1 MPKLS
6 MNPRWLSVGLTLA
19 AAAFAAPVALGQ
31 DDFLASL
38 NKRAF
43 EVREDR
49 RADKILLAPLS
60 KMQAPPAEVLADL
73 EAGPAWAI
81 IDASVAA
88 RFAKMKAW
96 ADGAPQQDAL
106 KALTEATRQFDRND
120 PGMGWGMAYGQVGE
134 AADAVRLDL
143 NVDLGSDEPTIAEA
157 NPKYLKRVQWL
168 EMLVHVEASK
178 LAAEGKPAEGIS
190 RLIDLLFLGREL
202 ADRDLSV
209 EVQAGYSIM
218 VRSLSRIRD
227 VAYQDFRGERKLEI
241 TALRSLIQRLGDDQL
256 KVNRLRFPM
265 GDKYGIEQLIA
276 RAYGEGGKPDGE
288 KIGPMLAR
296 IATREHPLKM
306 FNESA
311 RWAEAAGA
319 MSDKAQTINRLGEVY
334 GDWTVRW
341 QVDPFDP
348 RMRATFEYSK
358 LNKARFPIIALLP
371 DLTHFFD
378 QRMVLNTE
386 IVGTRASLGL
396 VGYYYQNRA
405 FPRTIVS
412 ARPEW
417 LGTKEGDPFNPEER
431 SRDGVP
437 PLKYKRPV
445 VDDDKKAE
453 HLMTVVTGTG
463 YNFRLSLGE
472 AVWMIWSV
480 GSNNT
485 NDGAK
490 YVQNTATRVT
500 GADYI
505 IWPPLESLTRQHL
518 KDIDALK

>member
-1 MPKLS
+1 MSL
-6 MNPRWLSVGLTLA
+6 GLALA
-19 AAAFAAPVALGQ
+19 GAAFSAPAASAQ

-38 NKRAF
+38 NKRAL
-43 EVREDR
+43 EVRDDR
-49 RADKILLAPLS
+49 RADKILLAPLA

-73 EAGPAWAI
+73 EAGPAWAL
-81 IDASVAA
+81 IDSSVAA

-96 ADGAPQQDAL
+96 SDAAPQQEVL
-106 KALTEATRQFDRND
+106 KALAEATKQFDRND

-134 AADAVRLDL
+134 AAEAVRLDL

-157 NPKYLKRVQWL
+157 NPKYLKRLQWL
-168 EMLVHVEASK
+168 EMLANVDASK
-178 LAAEGKPAEGIS
+178 LAGEGKPSEAIN
-190 RLIDLLFLGREL
+190 RLIDLFYLGREI

-209 EVQAGYSIM
+209 EVQVGFSIM

-227 VAYQDFRGERKLEI
+227 VAYQDFRGERKLELA
-241 TALRSLIQRLGDDQL
+241 ALRSLIQRLGDEPL
-256 KVNRLRFPM
+256 KIARIRFPM

-276 RAYGEGGKPDGE
+276 RAYGEGTKADGE
-288 KIGPMLAR
+288 KVGPMLAR
-296 IATREHPLKM
+296 IATREHPLRI

-311 RWAEAAGA
+311 RWAEAAKS
-319 MSDKAQTINRLGEVY
+319 MSDKAQMVNRLGEVY
-334 GDWTVRW
+334 GDWTNRW
-341 QVDPFDP
+341 AVDAFDP

-358 LNKARFPIIALLP
+358 LNKTRFPIIGLLP
-371 DLTHFFD
+371 DLTSFFD

-386 IVGTRASLGL
+386 IVGTRSALGL
-396 VGYYYQNRA
+396 LGYYYQNRA

-417 LGTKEGDPFNPEER
+417 LSTKEGDPFNPEER
-431 SRDGVP
+431 SREGVP

-453 HLMTVVTGTG
+453 HLMTVVTGSG

-480 GSNNT
+480 GSNNV

-490 YVQNTATRVT
+490 FVQNTATRVT
-500 GADYI
+500 NADYI
-505 IWPPLESLTRQHL
+505 IWPPMESLTRQHL